1 MTGRAGRASQS
12 CTELYS
18 SPQQFHFTD
27 EVYGS
32 LLYICAST
40 LEPTPNSL
48 NTEWRTTITK
58 RLSSERKRV
67 NVFIFSVIVNK
78 DLLFRRQNFDT
89 MDVTLNDSTA
99 NTDIETA
106 QNDPGAYIVPFAV
119 DGQRGKWLDS
129 LPDSYRAWAVNELRS
144 KNSWVHSLTFLIGGI
159 ANFFLSM
166 KHLKKRIR
174 DTMNGCSR
182 QGNQEN
188 IPYLLVNMRVSNWM
202 LYLIVFTTGQ
212 SIQGVPLLGGYV

>member
-1 MTGRAGRASQS
+1 M
-12 CTELYS
+12 
-18 SPQQFHFTD
+18 
-27 EVYGS
+27 
-32 LLYICAST
+32 
-40 LEPTPNSL
+40 
-48 NTEWRTTITK
+48 
-58 RLSSERKRV
+58 

-144 KNSWVHSLTFLIGGI
+144 KNSWVRSLTFLIGGI

-166 KHLKKRIR
+166 KHLKKRIC

-182 QGNQEN
+182 RGNQEN
-188 IPYLLVNMRVSNWM
+188 IPYLLVNMRVSDWM
-202 LYLIVFTTGQ
+202 LYLIVFATGQ
-212 SIQGVPLLGGYV
+212 SIQGVPSLGGYV